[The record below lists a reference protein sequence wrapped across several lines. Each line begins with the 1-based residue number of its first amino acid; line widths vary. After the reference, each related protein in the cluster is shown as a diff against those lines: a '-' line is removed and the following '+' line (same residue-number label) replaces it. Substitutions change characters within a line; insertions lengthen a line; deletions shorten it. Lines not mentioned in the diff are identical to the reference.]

1 METKSKN
8 RRKIKP
14 GQIWFVILI
23 LLMIAGIYFIKNDE
37 ITANEKSKAVP
48 QQTQTASTE
57 KLPRLVD
64 LGAGTCIPCQQM
76 APILEELKAEYAGRV
91 IVDVIDVNENQQEA
105 YNFNISVIPTQILL
119 DANGKEVSRHEGF
132 IPKEELIK
140 LFELVGV
147 K

>member
-1 METKSKN
+1 MEMKPKN
-8 RRKIKP
+8 KRKIKP
-14 GQIWFVILI
+14 GQIWFVVLI
-23 LLMIAGIYFIKNDE
+23 LVMIVGIYIIKNDDV
-37 ITANEKSKAVP
+37 IANEKSKVAQ
-48 QQTQTASTE
+48 QQTKTASTE

-132 IPKEELIK
+132 IPKEDLIK